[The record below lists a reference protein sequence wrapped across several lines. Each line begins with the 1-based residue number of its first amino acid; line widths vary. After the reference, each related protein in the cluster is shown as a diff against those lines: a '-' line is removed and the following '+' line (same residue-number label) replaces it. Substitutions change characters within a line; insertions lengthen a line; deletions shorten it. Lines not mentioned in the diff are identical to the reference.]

1 MPKENGYRNAPL
13 SPISLPAHS
22 QMPFTHTLSA
32 QDRVLVFA
40 PHPDDEALGC
50 GGLIQHAVA
59 AGAQVRVIFQTD
71 GDNNPWPQRYVE
83 QRWSIDA
90 SCRQRWGARRR
101 LEAVRSVQTLGLQA
115 DAAAFFGLP
124 DQGLSGLWQK
134 RDERALALHV
144 AELQTFRPTLLV
156 VPSQDDNHPDH
167 GASHALIQEAMR
179 RAEMDLPQWA
189 YLIHRRWFC
198 PEAAGLTLQLTLRQ
212 KARKLAAIECHETQL
227 FLSSSRFCAYAR
239 DSEVFILSNPT

>member
-1 MPKENGYRNAPL
+1 MPSSFTL
-13 SPISLPAHS
+13 SPL
-22 QMPFTHTLSA
+22 
-32 QDRVLVFA
+32 DRVLIFA

-50 GGLIQHAVA
+50 GGLIQQAVA
-59 AGAQVRVIFQTD
+59 LGAQVRVIFQTD

-83 QRWSIDA
+83 QRWTIDA

-101 LEAVRSVQTLGLQA
+101 LEAVRSLQTLGLQS
-115 DAAAFFGLP
+115 DAAVFFGLP
-124 DQGLSGLWQK
+124 DQGLTGLWQQK
-134 RDERALALHV
+134 DAQALGLHV
-144 AELQTFRPTLLV
+144 SELQTFRPTLLV

-167 GASHALIQEAMR
+167 GASYDLIQEAMR
-179 RAEMDLPQWA
+179 RAGMDLPQWA
-189 YLIHRRWFC
+189 YLIHRRWLC

-239 DSEVFILSNPT
+239 DLEIFIPSNPA

>member
-1 MPKENGYRNAPL
+1 MRKEAGYGKAPA
-13 SPISLPAHS
+13 SLPDHS
-22 QMPFTHTLSA
+22 LMPSTHTLSP
-32 QDRVLVFA
+32 QDRVLIFA

-59 AGAQVRVIFQTD
+59 VGAQVRVVFQTD

-83 QRWSIDA
+83 QRWNIDA

-101 LEAVRSVQTLGLQA
+101 LEALRSVQTLGLPA
-115 DAAAFFGLP
+115 DAAVFLGLP
-124 DQGLSGLWQK
+124 DQGLTRLWQQ
-134 RDERALALHV
+134 RDAAALGLHA
-144 AELQTFRPTLLV
+144 AELKTFRPTLLV

-167 GASHALIQEAMR
+167 DASWSLIQEAQR
-179 RAEMDLPQWA
+179 LAGMDLPQWA

-198 PEAAGLTLQLTLRQ
+198 PEASGLTLELTLRQ

-227 FLSSSRFCAYAR
+227 FLSSSRFCGYAR
-239 DSEVFILSNPT
+239 DQEIFIPS

>member
-1 MPKENGYRNAPL
+1 MGRISAP
-13 SPISLPAHS
+13 PIPFPDPS
-22 QMPFTHTLSA
+22 QMPSAFTLSP

-59 AGAQVRVIFQTD
+59 VGAQVRVIFQTD

-83 QRWSIDA
+83 QRWTIDA

-101 LEAVRSVQTLGLQA
+101 LEALRSVQTLGLQA
-115 DAAAFFGLP
+115 DAATFFGLP
-124 DQGLSGLWQK
+124 DQGLTGLWLK
-134 RDERALALHV
+134 RDEHALGLHV
-144 AELQTFRPTLLV
+144 SEFQTFRPTLLV

-167 GASHALIQEAMR
+167 VGSYDLIQEAMH
-179 RAEMDLPQWA
+179 RAGMSLPQWA

-198 PEAAGLTLQLTLRQ
+198 PEAAGLTLELTLRQ

-239 DSEVFILSNPT
+239 DQEIFIPSNPA

>member
-1 MPKENGYRNAPL
+1 MPSAFTL
-13 SPISLPAHS
+13 SP
-22 QMPFTHTLSA
+22 
-32 QDRVLVFA
+32 QDRVMVFA

-59 AGAQVRVIFQTD
+59 LGAQVRVVFQTD

-83 QRWSIDA
+83 QRWRIDA
-90 SCRQRWGARRR
+90 DCRQRWGARRR
-101 LEAVRSVQTLGLQA
+101 LEAGRSVQTLGLPA

-124 DQGLSGLWQK
+124 DQGLTRLWQEH
-134 RDERALALHV
+134 DAYALGLHV
-144 AELQTFRPTLLV
+144 AELETFRPTLLV

-167 GASHALIQEAMR
+167 VGSYGLIQEAMK
-179 RAEMDLPQWA
+179 RARMNLPQWA

-198 PEAAGLTLQLTLRQ
+198 PEASGITLDLTLRQ

-227 FLSSSRFCAYAR
+227 FLSSARFCGYAR
-239 DSEVFILSNPT
+239 DSEIFIPSNPA

>member
-1 MPKENGYRNAPL
+1 MPSAFTL
-13 SPISLPAHS
+13 SP
-22 QMPFTHTLSA
+22 

-59 AGAQVRVIFQTD
+59 VGAQVRVIFQTD

-83 QRWSIDA
+83 QRWNIDA

-101 LEAVRSVQTLGLQA
+101 LEALRSVQTLGLQA
-115 DAAAFFGLP
+115 DAAIFFGLP
-124 DQGLSGLWQK
+124 DQGLTGLWEK
-134 RDERALALHV
+134 RDEHALALHV
-144 AELQTFRPTLLV
+144 SEFQTFRPTLLV

-167 GASHALIQEAMR
+167 VGSYDLIQESMH
-179 RAEMDLPQWA
+179 RAGMSLPQWA

-198 PEAAGLTLQLTLRQ
+198 PEAAGLTLQLTLHQ

-239 DSEVFILSNPT
+239 DQEIFIPSNQA

>member
-1 MPKENGYRNAPL
+1 MPSSFTL
-13 SPISLPAHS
+13 SP
-22 QMPFTHTLSA
+22 

-50 GGLIQHAVA
+50 GGLIQQAVA
-59 AGAQVRVIFQTD
+59 LGAQVRVVFQTD

-83 QRWSIDA
+83 QRWTIDA

-101 LEAVRSVQTLGLQA
+101 LEAVRFVQTLGLPE
-115 DAAAFFGLP
+115 DAASFFGLP
-124 DQGLSGLWQK
+124 DQGLTRLSQQK
-134 RDERALALHV
+134 DEHALDLHV
-144 AELQTFRPTLLV
+144 SELQTFRPTLLV

-167 GASHALIQEAMR
+167 VGSYDLIQEAMH
-179 RAEMDLPQWA
+179 RAGMDLPQWA

-198 PEAAGLTLQLTLRQ
+198 PEAAGLTLHLTLKQ

-227 FLSSSRFCAYAR
+227 FLSSSRFCGYAR
-239 DSEVFILSNPT
+239 DLEIFIPSNPA

>member
-1 MPKENGYRNAPL
+1 MPSAFTL
-13 SPISLPAHS
+13 SP
-22 QMPFTHTLSA
+22 

-59 AGAQVRVIFQTD
+59 VGAQVRVVFQTD

-83 QRWSIDA
+83 QRWTIDA

-101 LEAVRSVQTLGLQA
+101 LEALRSVQTLGLQA

-124 DQGLSGLWQK
+124 DQGLTGLWEK

-144 AELQTFRPTLLV
+144 SEFQTFRPTLLV

-167 GASHALIQEAMR
+167 VGSYDLIQEAMR
-179 RAEMDLPQWA
+179 RAGMALPQWA
-189 YLIHRRWFC
+189 YLIHRRWLC
-198 PEAAGLTLQLTLRQ
+198 PEASGLSLDLTLRQ

-227 FLSSSRFCAYAR
+227 ILSSSRFCAYAR
-239 DSEVFILSNPT
+239 DQEIFIPSHPA

>member
-1 MPKENGYRNAPL
+1 MPASFTL
-13 SPISLPAHS
+13 SP
-22 QMPFTHTLSA
+22 

-50 GGLIQHAVA
+50 GGLIQQAVA
-59 AGAQVRVIFQTD
+59 LGAEVRVIFQTD

-83 QRWSIDA
+83 QRWTIDA

-101 LEAVRSVQTLGLQA
+101 LEAVRSLQTLGLQA
-115 DAAAFFGLP
+115 SAASFFGLP
-124 DQGLSGLWQK
+124 DQGLTWLSQQK
-134 RDERALALHV
+134 DVRTLELHG
-144 AELQTFRPTLLV
+144 AELESFRPTLLV

-167 GASHALIQEAMR
+167 VGSYDLIQEALR
-179 RAEMDLPQWA
+179 RAGMVLPQWA

-198 PEAAGLTLQLTLRQ
+198 PEAAGLTLELTLRQ

-227 FLSSSRFCAYAR
+227 FLSSSRFCGYAR
-239 DSEVFILSNPT
+239 DQEIFIPSNLA

>member
-1 MPKENGYRNAPL
+1 MPA
-13 SPISLPAHS
+13 S
-22 QMPFTHTLSA
+22 TTLTA

-83 QRWSIDA
+83 QRWSIDDD
-90 SCRQRWGARRR
+90 CRRRWGARRR
-101 LEAVRSVQTLGLQA
+101 QEALRSVQTLGLRA
-115 DAAAFFGLP
+115 EDAIFYGLP
-124 DQGLSGLWQK
+124 DQGLTRLWMQQDA
-134 RDERALALHV
+134 RTLDLHV
-144 AELQTFRPTLLV
+144 ADLQNFRPTLLV

-167 GASHALIQEAMR
+167 GGSYELVQEAR
-179 RAEMDLPQWA
+179 KRAGLTAVRQWD

-198 PEAAGLTLQLTLRQ
+198 PEASGLTLNLTLQQ

-227 FLSSSRFCAYAR
+227 YLSSTRFCAYAR
-239 DSEVFILSNPT
+239 DEEIFIPNPYA

>member
-1 MPKENGYRNAPL
+1 MPYSIIL
-13 SPISLPAHS
+13 SP
-22 QMPFTHTLSA
+22 
-32 QDRVLVFA
+32 QDRVLLFA

-50 GGLIQHAVA
+50 GGLIQQAVA
-59 AGAQVRVIFQTD
+59 LGTQVRVIFETD

-83 QRWSIDA
+83 QRWTIDA

-101 LEAVRSVQTLGLQA
+101 LEALRSLQTLGLQA
-115 DAAAFFGLP
+115 DAAVFFGLP
-124 DQGLSGLWQK
+124 DQGLTGLWQQK
-134 RDERALALHV
+134 DAHALGLHLS
-144 AELQTFRPTLLV
+144 ELQTFRPTLLV

-167 GASHALIQEAMR
+167 GASHALIQDAMH
-179 RAEMDLPQWA
+179 RAGMNLSQWA

-198 PEAAGLTLQLTLRQ
+198 PEAAGLTLHLTLEQ

-239 DSEVFILSNPT
+239 DQEIFIPSNPA

>member
-1 MPKENGYRNAPL
+1 MPSSLTL
-13 SPISLPAHS
+13 SP
-22 QMPFTHTLSA
+22 

-50 GGLIQHAVA
+50 GGLIQQAVS
-59 AGAQVRVIFQTD
+59 AGAQVRVVFQTD

-83 QRWSIDA
+83 RRWTIDA
-90 SCRQRWGARRR
+90 DCRQRWGARRR
-101 LEAVRSVQTLGLQA
+101 VEAERSVVTLGLRA
-115 DAAAFFGLP
+115 DAAVFFGLP
-124 DQGLSGLWQK
+124 DQGLSGLWRQK
-134 RDERALALHV
+134 DAHALDLHV

-156 VPSQDDNHPDH
+156 VPSEDDNHPDH
-167 GASHALIQEAMR
+167 VGSHALIQEAMH
-179 RAEMDLPQWA
+179 RAGMALPQWA

-198 PEAAGLTLQLTLRQ
+198 PEAAGLDLHLSLQQ

-239 DSEVFILSNPT
+239 DLEVFIPSNPT

>member
-1 MPKENGYRNAPL
+1 MPSSFTL
-13 SPISLPAHS
+13 SP
-22 QMPFTHTLSA
+22 

-50 GGLIQHAVA
+50 GGLIQQAVA
-59 AGAQVRVIFQTD
+59 LGAQVRVIFQTD

-83 QRWSIDA
+83 QRWTIDA

-101 LEAVRSVQTLGLQA
+101 LEAVRSLQTLGLQV
-115 DAAAFFGLP
+115 DAASFFGLP
-124 DQGLSGLWQK
+124 DQGLTRLSLQK
-134 RDERALALHV
+134 DSHALGLHV
-144 AELQTFRPTLLV
+144 SELKTFSPTLLV
-156 VPSQDDNHPDH
+156 VPSRDDNHPDH
-167 GASHALIQEAMR
+167 VGSYDLIQESMH
-179 RAEMDLPQWA
+179 RAGMDLPQWA

-239 DSEVFILSNPT
+239 DLEVFIPSNPA

>member
-1 MPKENGYRNAPL
+1 MP
-13 SPISLPAHS
+13 S
-22 QMPFTHTLSA
+22 THTLSP

-59 AGAQVRVIFQTD
+59 VGALVRVVFQTD

-83 QRWSIDA
+83 QRWSIDD

-101 LEAVRSVQTLGLQA
+101 LEALRSVQTLGLQA
-115 DAAAFFGLP
+115 DAATFFGLP
-124 DQGLSGLWQK
+124 DQGLTRLCQQ
-134 RDERALALHV
+134 RDAAALGLHV
-144 AELQTFRPTLLV
+144 AELETFRPTLLV

-167 GASHALIQEAMR
+167 VGSYALIQEAQRLAGMN
-179 RAEMDLPQWA
+179 LPQWA

-198 PEAAGLTLQLTLRQ
+198 PEASGLTLDLTLRQ

-227 FLSSSRFCAYAR
+227 FLSSTRFCAYAR
-239 DSEVFILSNPT
+239 DQEIFIPSNPA